1 MVSTPTWTVALFQR
15 VLANLPPREVAAASS
30 RVLEEEFSS
39 VHRLVDDVVASFAK
53 LAECQSNGD
62 DGECHVVTGREL
74 DRKMKKMAVNTSV
87 KRPGNKRKDR
97 DESEQENK
105 GTKLEPVNKDAAST
119 ACPIPASNESS
130 SNSKSGSENEQGGD
144 GSEAA
149 VKALMTLQTHERQS
163 AESKDMADISIT
175 GSRKSAIT
183 GCSLS
188 VANLKPILIE
198 VDTLPRL
205 DRILVMPEIL
215 EALNESV
222 IEDADGRQ
230 TQEVIDSL
238 RIVIK
243 WVSEPHGQSKLF
255 ALYRA
260 YADTVKKY
268 ANTLP
273 ASGRRIDLKRL
284 SNDFQALLSDFKAFT
299 TANIMDSRS
308 KGRNNHQAF
317 VNCVKKIRESPVPTH
332 KNHLLKLFVTF
343 KKATVAELMTS
354 PAKQMRKAMNV
365 VASHSTGYVQ
375 RSDRPKTQGRFL
387 QPNGS
392 DVGNAI

>member
-53 LAECQSNGD
+53 LAEVRDAVSKLEQSSAS
-62 DGECHVVTGREL
+62 TGREL

-365 VASHSTGYVQ
+365 VA
-375 RSDRPKTQGRFL
+375 RPTKNTRTL
-387 QPNGS
+387 SP
-392 DVGNAI
+392 A